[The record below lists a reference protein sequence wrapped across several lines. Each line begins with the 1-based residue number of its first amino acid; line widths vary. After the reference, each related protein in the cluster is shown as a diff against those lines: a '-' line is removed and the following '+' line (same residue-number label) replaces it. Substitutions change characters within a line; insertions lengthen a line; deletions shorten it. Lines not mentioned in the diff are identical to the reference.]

1 MTENHDTASDKSIS
15 NNNNTKTTVDPYSKT
30 SAPKTLSKL
39 SFQQIVTKSLP
50 SSSAKILPHPLLSL
64 RKPAPTTIPSEKH
77 TSHNNTSNNEV
88 QGTIVRAPSNKVVA
102 FVDTPAT
109 SMTLSTM
116 TPDMMPQSQQHNNN
130 NILMKLTE
138 KQILDIT
145 NTVTERYD
153 MVIQTL
159 QDTYNTQIQQLVKT
173 QLSQETEIANIKSTQ
188 IDMKQDLEQRLDSK
202 INSQTNILHSIVS
215 MMKDIKNTSHSS
227 NGNSSTTQSQSLQ
240 NDNTCTSDLKSPSL
254 HTEPDHDL
262 SYSDTDSNPAE
273 GDDTYT
279 SLTVPS
285 TINTIASQDS
295 KATHLV
301 DTRLSQSK
309 LFYTGKEIRSRHKD
323 ETADCTHT
331 NKIGSL
337 DIDDIRTVTRSQPI
351 NPGKITREEGW
362 NDVRSKSK
370 NSTPI
375 KHAIISPHKTV
386 QPKKPNKDSPNYNRF
401 VMTESSPSQKQKI
414 ISMQDL
420 EDHSTVA
427 STDKHA
433 SGHDP

>member
-1 MTENHDTASDKSIS
+1 
-15 NNNNTKTTVDPYSKT
+15 
-30 SAPKTLSKL
+30 
-39 SFQQIVTKSLP
+39 
-50 SSSAKILPHPLLSL
+50 
-64 RKPAPTTIPSEKH
+64 
-77 TSHNNTSNNEV
+77 
-88 QGTIVRAPSNKVVA
+88 
-102 FVDTPAT
+102 
-109 SMTLSTM
+109 M

-159 QDTYNTQIQQLVKT
+159 QENYNTQIQQIVKT

-215 MMKDIKNTSHSS
+215 MMKDIKTSAHSL
-227 NGNSSTTQSQSLQ
+227 NGDSGTTQSQSHK
-240 NDNTCTSDLKSPSL
+240 NDNTCSIDLKSPSL
-254 HTEPDHDL
+254 HTEQDQDL

-295 KATHLV
+295 KATHII

-323 ETADCTHT
+323 DIVNCTHT
-331 NKIGSL
+331 NKIGTP

-351 NPGKITREEGW
+351 HPGKLTREEGW
-362 NDVRSKSK
+362 NDVTSKSK

-375 KHAIISPHKTV
+375 KHAIISPHKAV
-386 QPKKPNKDSPNYNRF
+386 QPKKPNKESLNYNRF
-401 VMTESSPSQKQKI
+401 VMTESSPSQKKKT
-414 ISMQDL
+414 ISTQDL